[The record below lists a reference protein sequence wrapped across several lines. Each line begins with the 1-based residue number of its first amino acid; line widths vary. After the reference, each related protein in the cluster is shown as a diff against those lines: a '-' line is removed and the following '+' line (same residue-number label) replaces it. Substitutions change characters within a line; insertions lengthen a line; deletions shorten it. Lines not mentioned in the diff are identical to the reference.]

1 MLIDLLSN
9 TGYIIVNKEIIKKI
23 GLHEAI
29 LLGELCSEYIY
40 WKKKD
45 ETVNEFFY
53 STRENIEENTGLS
66 AYQQRTAISNLVKKD
81 IIVMKSEGMPLKT
94 WYFINENKLQ
104 ELLFDNIEEDTENE
118 MEKSSSKDVI
128 QQDVKK
134 IDNKALNN
142 FRTSY
147 EEILQ
152 HDVKEAN
159 INNNKNNNNILSNL
173 ITEETEQKDEMRYD
187 EIFKQNIEYDILVQD
202 IKNKELIKNITDI
215 AVETLNTSKKE
226 IYINSEPKAIE
237 VVRSQLLKLN
247 PMHIQ
252 YIINCLQQNTKDV
265 KSIKSYIL
273 TSLYNAVNTMEIDT
287 TLQVAKIM
295 NN

>member
-53 STRENIEENTGLS
+53 STRDNIEENTGLS
-66 AYQQRTAISNLVKKD
+66 AYQQRTAISNLVRKD

-134 IDNKALNN
+134 IDNKELNN

-152 HDVKEAN
+152 HDVKEVN
-159 INNNKNNNNILSNL
+159 INNNKNNNK
-173 ITEETEQKDEMRYD
+173 E
-187 EIFKQNIEYDILVQD
+187 
-202 IKNKELIKNITDI
+202 NKIDGLFNFIIN
-215 AVETLNTSKKE
+215 NKKE
-226 IYINSEPKAIE
+226 IPEEFKNVDYEKLYQTLERYEMLYSCDILEQISSENKEKIKVITYVIALMVRDNIPSNTITRTKLIDIYKLCKNKQIEYENTNKEISDFISYYYKSVINSGK
-237 VVRSQLLKLN
+237 KN
-247 PMHIQ
+247 
-252 YIINCLQQNTKDV
+252 
-265 KSIKSYIL
+265 
-273 TSLYNAVNTMEIDT
+273 EI
-287 TLQVAKIM
+287 
-295 NN
+295 

>member
-118 MEKSSSKDVI
+118 VEKPSSENVI

-134 IDNKALNN
+134 IDNKELNN

-152 HDVKEAN
+152 HDVKEVN
-159 INNNKNNNNILSNL
+159 INNNKNNNK
-173 ITEETEQKDEMRYD
+173 E
-187 EIFKQNIEYDILVQD
+187 
-202 IKNKELIKNITDI
+202 NKIDGLFNFIIN
-215 AVETLNTSKKE
+215 NKKE
-226 IYINSEPKAIE
+226 IPEEFKNVDYEKLYQTLERYEMLYSCDILEQISSENKEKIKVITYVIALMVRDNIPSNTITRTKLIDIYISCVKTN
-237 VVRSQLLKLN
+237 KLN
-247 PMHIQ
+247 MKIRIRKLVTLLV
-252 YIINCLQQNTKDV
+252 II
-265 KSIKSYIL
+265 IKVL
-273 TSLYNAVNTMEIDT
+273 
-287 TLQVAKIM
+287 
-295 NN
+295 

>member
-81 IIVMKSEGMPLKT
+81 IIVMKSEGMPLRT

-152 HDVKEAN
+152 HDVKEVN
-159 INNNKNNNNILSNL
+159 INNNKNNNK
-173 ITEETEQKDEMRYD
+173 E
-187 EIFKQNIEYDILVQD
+187 
-202 IKNKELIKNITDI
+202 NKIDGLFNFIIN
-215 AVETLNTSKKE
+215 NKKE
-226 IYINSEPKAIE
+226 IPEEFKNVDYEKLYQTLERYEMLYSCDILEQISSENKEKIKVITYVIALMVRDNIPSNTITRTKLIDIYKLCKNKQIEYENTNKEISDFISYYYKSVINSGK
-237 VVRSQLLKLN
+237 KN
-247 PMHIQ
+247 
-252 YIINCLQQNTKDV
+252 
-265 KSIKSYIL
+265 
-273 TSLYNAVNTMEIDT
+273 EI
-287 TLQVAKIM
+287 
-295 NN
+295 

>member
-142 FRTSY
+142 FRTIY

-152 HDVKEAN
+152 HDVKEVN
-159 INNNKNNNNILSNL
+159 INNNKENKIDGLFNFIINN
-173 ITEETEQKDEMRYD
+173 
-187 EIFKQNIEYDILVQD
+187 
-202 IKNKELIKNITDI
+202 
-215 AVETLNTSKKE
+215 KKE
-226 IYINSEPKAIE
+226 IPEEFKNVDYEKLYQTLERYEMLYSCDILEQISSENKEKIKVITYVIALMVRDNIPSNTITRTKLIDIYKLCKNKQIEYENTNKEISDFISYYYKSVINSGK
-237 VVRSQLLKLN
+237 KN
-247 PMHIQ
+247 
-252 YIINCLQQNTKDV
+252 
-265 KSIKSYIL
+265 
-273 TSLYNAVNTMEIDT
+273 EI
-287 TLQVAKIM
+287 
-295 NN
+295 

>member
-142 FRTSY
+142 FRTIY

-152 HDVKEAN
+152 HDVKEVN
-159 INNNKNNNNILSNL
+159 INNNKNNNK
-173 ITEETEQKDEMRYD
+173 E
-187 EIFKQNIEYDILVQD
+187 
-202 IKNKELIKNITDI
+202 NKIDGLFNFIIN
-215 AVETLNTSKKE
+215 NKKE
-226 IYINSEPKAIE
+226 IPEEFENVDYEKLYQTLERYEMLYSCDILEQISSENKEKIKVITYVIALMVRDNIPSNTITRTKLIDIYKLCKNKQIEYENTNKEISDFISYYYKSVINSGK
-237 VVRSQLLKLN
+237 KN
-247 PMHIQ
+247 
-252 YIINCLQQNTKDV
+252 
-265 KSIKSYIL
+265 
-273 TSLYNAVNTMEIDT
+273 EI
-287 TLQVAKIM
+287 
-295 NN
+295 

>member
-53 STRENIEENTGLS
+53 STRENIEENTGLL

-159 INNNKNNNNILSNL
+159 INNNKNNNK
-173 ITEETEQKDEMRYD
+173 E
-187 EIFKQNIEYDILVQD
+187 
-202 IKNKELIKNITDI
+202 NKIDGLFNFIIN
-215 AVETLNTSKKE
+215 NKKE
-226 IYINSEPKAIE
+226 IPEEFKNVDYEKLYQTLERYEMLYSCDILEQISSENKEKIKVITYVIALMVRDNIPSNTITRTKLIDIYKLCKNKQIEYENTNKEISDFISYYYKSVINSGK
-237 VVRSQLLKLN
+237 KN
-247 PMHIQ
+247 
-252 YIINCLQQNTKDV
+252 
-265 KSIKSYIL
+265 
-273 TSLYNAVNTMEIDT
+273 EI
-287 TLQVAKIM
+287 
-295 NN
+295 

>member
-40 WKKKD
+40 WKKKN
-45 ETVNEFFY
+45 ETINEFFY

-152 HDVKEAN
+152 HDVKEVN
-159 INNNKNNNNILSNL
+159 INNNKNNNK
-173 ITEETEQKDEMRYD
+173 E
-187 EIFKQNIEYDILVQD
+187 
-202 IKNKELIKNITDI
+202 NKIDGLFNFIIN
-215 AVETLNTSKKE
+215 NKKE
-226 IYINSEPKAIE
+226 IPEEFKNVDYEKLYQTLEKYEMLYSCDILQQISSENKEKIKVITYAIALM
-237 VVRSQLLKLN
+237 VRDNIPSNTITRNKLIDIYKFCKSKQIEYEN
-247 PMHIQ
+247 TNKEIRDFIS
-252 YIINCLQQNTKDV
+252 YYYKSIIN
-265 KSIKSYIL
+265 
-273 TSLYNAVNTMEIDT
+273 EIR
-287 TLQVAKIM
+287 KE
-295 NN
+295 

>member
-40 WKKKD
+40 WKKKN
-45 ETVNEFFY
+45 ETINEFFY

-152 HDVKEAN
+152 HDVKEVN
-159 INNNKNNNNILSNL
+159 INNNKENKIDGLFNFIINN
-173 ITEETEQKDEMRYD
+173 
-187 EIFKQNIEYDILVQD
+187 
-202 IKNKELIKNITDI
+202 
-215 AVETLNTSKKE
+215 KKE
-226 IYINSEPKAIE
+226 IPEEFKNVDYEKLYQTLEKYEMLYSCDILQQISSENKEKIKVITYAIALM
-237 VVRSQLLKLN
+237 VRDNIPSNTITRNKLIDIYKFCKSKQIEYEN
-247 PMHIQ
+247 TNKEIRDFIS
-252 YIINCLQQNTKDV
+252 YYYKSIIN
-265 KSIKSYIL
+265 
-273 TSLYNAVNTMEIDT
+273 EIR
-287 TLQVAKIM
+287 KE
-295 NN
+295 

>member
-104 ELLFDNIEEDTENE
+104 ELLLDEDTENE
-118 MEKSSSKDVI
+118 NEKSSSENVI
-128 QQDVKK
+128 QQVVKK
-134 IDNKALNN
+134 INNKALNN

-152 HDVKEAN
+152 HDVKEVN
-159 INNNKNNNNILSNL
+159 INNNKNNNK
-173 ITEETEQKDEMRYD
+173 E
-187 EIFKQNIEYDILVQD
+187 
-202 IKNKELIKNITDI
+202 NKIDGLFNFIIN
-215 AVETLNTSKKE
+215 NKKE
-226 IYINSEPKAIE
+226 IPEEFKNVDYEKLYQTLEKYEMLYSCDILQQISSENKEKIKVITYAIALM
-237 VVRSQLLKLN
+237 VRDNIPSNTITRNKLIDIYKFCKSKQIEYEN
-247 PMHIQ
+247 TNKEIRDFIS
-252 YIINCLQQNTKDV
+252 YYYKSIINEIRK
-265 KSIKSYIL
+265 KKKIKI
-273 TSLYNAVNTMEIDT
+273 I
-287 TLQVAKIM
+287 
-295 NN
+295 

>member
-104 ELLFDNIEEDTENE
+104 ELLFDNIKEDTENE

-159 INNNKNNNNILSNL
+159 INNNKNNNK
-173 ITEETEQKDEMRYD
+173 E
-187 EIFKQNIEYDILVQD
+187 
-202 IKNKELIKNITDI
+202 NKIDGLFNFIIN
-215 AVETLNTSKKE
+215 NKKE
-226 IYINSEPKAIE
+226 IPEEFKNVDYEKLYQTLERYEMLYSCDILEQISSENKEKIKVITYVIALMVRDNIPSNTITRTKLIDIYKLCKNKQIEYENTNKEISDFISYYYKSVINSGK
-237 VVRSQLLKLN
+237 KN
-247 PMHIQ
+247 
-252 YIINCLQQNTKDV
+252 
-265 KSIKSYIL
+265 
-273 TSLYNAVNTMEIDT
+273 EI
-287 TLQVAKIM
+287 
-295 NN
+295 

>member
-81 IIVMKSEGMPLKT
+81 IIVMKSEGMSLKT

-159 INNNKNNNNILSNL
+159 INNNKNNNK
-173 ITEETEQKDEMRYD
+173 E
-187 EIFKQNIEYDILVQD
+187 
-202 IKNKELIKNITDI
+202 NKIDGLFNFIIN
-215 AVETLNTSKKE
+215 NKKE
-226 IYINSEPKAIE
+226 IPEEFKNVDYEKLYQTLERYEMLYSCDILEQISSENKEKIKVITYVIALMVRDNIPSNTITRTKLIDIYKLCKNKQIEYENTNKEISDFISYYYKSVINSGK
-237 VVRSQLLKLN
+237 KN
-247 PMHIQ
+247 
-252 YIINCLQQNTKDV
+252 
-265 KSIKSYIL
+265 
-273 TSLYNAVNTMEIDT
+273 EI
-287 TLQVAKIM
+287 
-295 NN
+295 

>member
-118 MEKSSSKDVI
+118 VEKPSSENVI

-134 IDNKALNN
+134 IDNKELNN

-152 HDVKEAN
+152 HDVKEVN
-159 INNNKNNNNILSNL
+159 INNNKNNNK
-173 ITEETEQKDEMRYD
+173 E
-187 EIFKQNIEYDILVQD
+187 
-202 IKNKELIKNITDI
+202 NKIDGLFNFIIN
-215 AVETLNTSKKE
+215 NKKE
-226 IYINSEPKAIE
+226 IPEEFKNIDYEKLYQTLERYEMLYGCDILEQISDENKEKIKVITYVIALIVRDNIPSNTITRNKLIDIYKFCKSKQIE
-237 VVRSQLLKLN
+237 YGNTDKEIRDFISYYYKS
-247 PMHIQ
+247 
-252 YIINCLQQNTKDV
+252 IINETRK
-265 KSIKSYIL
+265 
-273 TSLYNAVNTMEIDT
+273 E
-287 TLQVAKIM
+287 
-295 NN
+295 

>member
-159 INNNKNNNNILSNL
+159 INNNKNNNK
-173 ITEETEQKDEMRYD
+173 E
-187 EIFKQNIEYDILVQD
+187 
-202 IKNKELIKNITDI
+202 NKIDGLFNFIIN
-215 AVETLNTSKKE
+215 NKKE
-226 IYINSEPKAIE
+226 IPEEFKNIDYEKLYQTLERYEMLYSCDILEQISSENKEKIKVITYVIALMVRDNIPSNTITRTKLIDIYKLCKNKQIEYENTNKEISDFISYYYKSVINSGK
-237 VVRSQLLKLN
+237 KN
-247 PMHIQ
+247 
-252 YIINCLQQNTKDV
+252 
-265 KSIKSYIL
+265 
-273 TSLYNAVNTMEIDT
+273 EI
-287 TLQVAKIM
+287 
-295 NN
+295 

>member
-134 IDNKALNN
+134 IDNKELNN
-142 FRTSY
+142 FRTIY

-152 HDVKEAN
+152 HDVKEVN
-159 INNNKNNNNILSNL
+159 INNNKNNNK
-173 ITEETEQKDEMRYD
+173 E
-187 EIFKQNIEYDILVQD
+187 
-202 IKNKELIKNITDI
+202 NKIDGLFNFIIN
-215 AVETLNTSKKE
+215 NKKE
-226 IYINSEPKAIE
+226 IPEEFKNVDYEKLYQTLERYEMLYSCDILEQISSENKEKIKVITYVIALMVRDNIPSNTITRTKLIDIYKLCKNKQIEYENTNKEISDFISYYYKSVINSGK
-237 VVRSQLLKLN
+237 KN
-247 PMHIQ
+247 
-252 YIINCLQQNTKDV
+252 
-265 KSIKSYIL
+265 
-273 TSLYNAVNTMEIDT
+273 EI
-287 TLQVAKIM
+287 
-295 NN
+295 

>member
-66 AYQQRTAISNLVKKD
+66 AYQQRTAMSNLVKKD
-81 IIVMKSEGMPLKT
+81 IIVMKSEGMSLKT

-159 INNNKNNNNILSNL
+159 INNNKNNNK
-173 ITEETEQKDEMRYD
+173 E
-187 EIFKQNIEYDILVQD
+187 
-202 IKNKELIKNITDI
+202 NKIDGLFNFIIN
-215 AVETLNTSKKE
+215 NKKE
-226 IYINSEPKAIE
+226 IPEEFKNVDYEKLYQTLERYEMLYSCDILEQISSENKEKIKVITYVIALMVRDNIPSNTITRTKLIDIYKLCKNKQIEYENTNKEISDFISYYYKSVINSGK
-237 VVRSQLLKLN
+237 KN
-247 PMHIQ
+247 
-252 YIINCLQQNTKDV
+252 
-265 KSIKSYIL
+265 
-273 TSLYNAVNTMEIDT
+273 EI
-287 TLQVAKIM
+287 
-295 NN
+295 

>member
-81 IIVMKSEGMPLKT
+81 IIVIKSEGMPLKT

-142 FRTSY
+142 FRTIY

-152 HDVKEAN
+152 HDVKEVN
-159 INNNKNNNNILSNL
+159 INNNKNNNK
-173 ITEETEQKDEMRYD
+173 E
-187 EIFKQNIEYDILVQD
+187 
-202 IKNKELIKNITDI
+202 NKIDGLFNFIIN
-215 AVETLNTSKKE
+215 NKKE
-226 IYINSEPKAIE
+226 IPEEFKNVDYEKLYQTLERYEMLYSCDILEQISSENKEKIKVITYVIALMVRDNIPSNTITRTKLIDIYKLCKNKQIEYENTNKEISDFISYYYKSVINSGK
-237 VVRSQLLKLN
+237 KN
-247 PMHIQ
+247 
-252 YIINCLQQNTKDV
+252 
-265 KSIKSYIL
+265 
-273 TSLYNAVNTMEIDT
+273 EI
-287 TLQVAKIM
+287 
-295 NN
+295 

>member
-134 IDNKALNN
+134 IDNKELNN

-152 HDVKEAN
+152 HDVKEVN
-159 INNNKNNNNILSNL
+159 INNNKNNNK
-173 ITEETEQKDEMRYD
+173 E
-187 EIFKQNIEYDILVQD
+187 
-202 IKNKELIKNITDI
+202 NKIDGLFNFIIN
-215 AVETLNTSKKE
+215 NKKE
-226 IYINSEPKAIE
+226 IPEEFKNVDYEKLYQTLERYEMLYSCDILEQISSENKEKIKVITYVIALMVRDNIPSNTITRTKLIDIYKLCKNKQIEYENTNKEISDFISYYYKSVINSGK
-237 VVRSQLLKLN
+237 KN
-247 PMHIQ
+247 
-252 YIINCLQQNTKDV
+252 
-265 KSIKSYIL
+265 
-273 TSLYNAVNTMEIDT
+273 EI
-287 TLQVAKIM
+287 
-295 NN
+295 

>member
-118 MEKSSSKDVI
+118 VEKPSSENVI

-134 IDNKALNN
+134 IDNKELNN

-152 HDVKEAN
+152 HDVEVN
-159 INNNKNNNNILSNL
+159 INNNKNNNK
-173 ITEETEQKDEMRYD
+173 E
-187 EIFKQNIEYDILVQD
+187 
-202 IKNKELIKNITDI
+202 NKIDGLFNFIIN
-215 AVETLNTSKKE
+215 NKKE
-226 IYINSEPKAIE
+226 IPEEFKNIDYEKLYQTLERYEMLYSCDILEQISSENKEKIKVITYVIALMVRDNIPSNTITRTKLIDIYKLCKNKQIEYENTNKEISDFISYYYKSVINSGK
-237 VVRSQLLKLN
+237 KN
-247 PMHIQ
+247 
-252 YIINCLQQNTKDV
+252 
-265 KSIKSYIL
+265 
-273 TSLYNAVNTMEIDT
+273 EI
-287 TLQVAKIM
+287 
-295 NN
+295 

>member
-118 MEKSSSKDVI
+118 VEKPSSKDVI

-152 HDVKEAN
+152 HDVKEVN
-159 INNNKNNNNILSNL
+159 INNNKENKIDGFFNFIINN
-173 ITEETEQKDEMRYD
+173 
-187 EIFKQNIEYDILVQD
+187 
-202 IKNKELIKNITDI
+202 
-215 AVETLNTSKKE
+215 KKE
-226 IYINSEPKAIE
+226 IPEEFKNVDYEKLYQTLERYEMLYSCDILEQISSENKEKIKVITYVIALMVRDNIPSNTITRTKLIDIYKLCKNKQIEYENTNKEISDFISYYYKSVINSGK
-237 VVRSQLLKLN
+237 KN
-247 PMHIQ
+247 
-252 YIINCLQQNTKDV
+252 
-265 KSIKSYIL
+265 
-273 TSLYNAVNTMEIDT
+273 EI
-287 TLQVAKIM
+287 
-295 NN
+295 

>member
-152 HDVKEAN
+152 HDVKEVN
-159 INNNKNNNNILSNL
+159 INNNKNNNKENKIDGLFNF
-173 ITEETEQKDEMRYD
+173 IINNKKEIPEEFKNVDYEKLYQTLERYEMLYSC
-187 EIFKQNIEYDILVQD
+187 DILEQ
-202 IKNKELIKNITDI
+202 ISSKNKEKIKVITYVIALMVRDNIPSNTITRTKLIDIYKLCKNKQI
-215 AVETLNTSKKE
+215 EYENTNKE
-226 IYINSEPKAIE
+226 ISDFISCYYKSVINSGK
-237 VVRSQLLKLN
+237 KN
-247 PMHIQ
+247 
-252 YIINCLQQNTKDV
+252 
-265 KSIKSYIL
+265 
-273 TSLYNAVNTMEIDT
+273 EI
-287 TLQVAKIM
+287 
-295 NN
+295 

>member
-152 HDVKEAN
+152 HDVKEVN
-159 INNNKNNNNILSNL
+159 INNNKNNNK
-173 ITEETEQKDEMRYD
+173 E
-187 EIFKQNIEYDILVQD
+187 
-202 IKNKELIKNITDI
+202 NKIDGLFNFIIN
-215 AVETLNTSKKE
+215 NKKE
-226 IYINSEPKAIE
+226 IPEEFKNVDYEKLYQTLEKYEMLYSCDILQQISSENKEKIKVITYAIALM
-237 VVRSQLLKLN
+237 VRDNIPSNTITRNKLIDIYKFCKSKQIEYEN
-247 PMHIQ
+247 TNKEIRDFIS
-252 YIINCLQQNTKDV
+252 YYYKSIIN
-265 KSIKSYIL
+265 
-273 TSLYNAVNTMEIDT
+273 EIR
-287 TLQVAKIM
+287 KE
-295 NN
+295 

>member
-53 STRENIEENTGLS
+53 STRDNIEENTGLS

-134 IDNKALNN
+134 IDNKELNN

-152 HDVKEAN
+152 HDVKEVN
-159 INNNKNNNNILSNL
+159 INNNKNNNK
-173 ITEETEQKDEMRYD
+173 E
-187 EIFKQNIEYDILVQD
+187 
-202 IKNKELIKNITDI
+202 NKIDGLFNFIIN
-215 AVETLNTSKKE
+215 NKKE
-226 IYINSEPKAIE
+226 IPEEFKNVDYEKLYQTLERYEMLYSCDILEQISSENKEKIKVITYVIALMVRDNIPSNTITRTKLIDIYKLCKNKQIEYENTNKEISDFISYYYKSVINSGK
-237 VVRSQLLKLN
+237 KN
-247 PMHIQ
+247 
-252 YIINCLQQNTKDV
+252 
-265 KSIKSYIL
+265 
-273 TSLYNAVNTMEIDT
+273 EI
-287 TLQVAKIM
+287 
-295 NN
+295 